1 MQYGPRRCYCPKVG
15 QQRLVAEAIVWASSY
30 AYASRPLLTG
40 LALESVLVVS
50 KELAPQLAGML
61 TLYFF
66 VYLLNL
72 RSRWLG
78 NTAARQVCTGCQHIS
93 THAAVVRISLLH
105 TYYRSARQSCRAGA
119 APE

>member
-1 MQYGPRRCYCPKVG
+1 M
-15 QQRLVAEAIVWASSY
+15 VWASSY

-78 NTAARQVCTGCQHIS
+78 NTAARQVCTGCQHSS

-105 TYYRSARQSCRAGA
+105 TYHRSARQSCSSGFRAGA

>member
-1 MQYGPRRCYCPKVG
+1 M
-15 QQRLVAEAIVWASSY
+15 VWARFLRLRFP
-30 AYASRPLLTG
+30 ASLTG